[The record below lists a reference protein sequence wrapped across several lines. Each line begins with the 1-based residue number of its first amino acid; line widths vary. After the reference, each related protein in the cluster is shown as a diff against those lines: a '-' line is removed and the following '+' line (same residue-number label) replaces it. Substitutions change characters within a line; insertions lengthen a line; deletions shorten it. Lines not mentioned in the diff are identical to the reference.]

1 MPSSDLVT
9 DSSGFLSGTVTVTY
23 EAMDTTSPSANQGI
37 YTSEIDLGN
46 DVDTELGNYN
56 ITVGD
61 PIQVINS
68 GDTIPGI
75 GQGLSLTSPTV
86 YAPIN
91 KSGQVVFVVNTASGQ
106 AVLVANPLSYIPPGG
121 TLPSSYTPS
130 DIRQAY
136 GINNIPDF
144 TNSNGQQV
152 NPDGTGQT
160 IAIVDAYNDPNI
172 ITDLSKFDNQFASSG
187 LNAVPVSIFFSV
199 YNQFGVNITNTI
211 STSGQNGVPNVD
223 IPTDDS
229 PGGEWEGE
237 EALDVEWAH
246 AIAPGANIILVEAND
261 DSSEAGLNGL
271 SNLETA
277 VNWAENISGASVLSL
292 SFGLEEADV
301 SNQTQKDQSPY
312 NPPQGVTLVAS
323 TGDDGAPGGYPAY
336 SPNVVAVGGTTL
348 ILDTSSGTIVDEEGW
363 QGSGGGISTVEPQPT
378 YQQGRVSQ
386 STTQRTTPDVA
397 FDGNP
402 ATGVLVYN
410 SYVVPGQ
417 EQPDSFWSTVGGTSL
432 GAPCWAGL
440 IAIADQGR
448 VLEGSTPL
456 TGPTQT
462 LPALYSNPQDFND
475 ITTGNNNLYSCL
487 PGYDLVTGLGS
498 PKANLLV
505 PALVAFPAITLN
517 SVSTKDANE
526 LMVNYTVKT
535 DLQSEGVQSFEIAIF
550 RSDQPHYEANDNNNV
565 EVASYQVTGDDLNE
579 GPETITIDSND
590 GDWGMNANTLS
601 DPLVPDPQ
609 LPYVLAVADPQEQL
623 PPGVTTDS
631 TQAYFRIYTI
641 ATVTHGQEFS
651 NQGAASA
658 PWVQSIVSG
667 LQSEGFDSVIPV
679 YWTSFPPAPGQ
690 TQAAGTD
697 MYNQIVA
704 AASRLS
710 GLQENDIID
719 VQLIGHSRGASVI
732 GVAMQDLIT
741 NPPNIPQLQHG
752 YYEMTFLDPHPANS
766 DTVNDVSLASLQA
779 LSLVWTP
786 AEYAT
791 VVLDIGY
798 FVASVYANDP
808 SITVLPRVNQAQ
820 EYYQTNSNFALSS
833 SSLLNSLWEA
843 VFNLWGVPGQI
854 TVADPST
861 TLAYAVDLSSLGVGH
876 GEVPLWYLTN
886 LASLTNGS
894 PPPTPPPPWLAQDQ
908 PGDPPPASDPSSD
921 QLLVIPTSLELASGA
936 ATGVYV
942 FAVTPAGNLDTSFNG
957 TVTLALQNPDGAT
970 LGGTLTV
977 NAVGGVA
984 DFTDVTIDTPGNGYV
999 LQATSSSAA
1008 SGSAQRLMS
1017 PRTNWRSPRAR
1028 RALLPWEVRI
1038 R

>member
-1 MPSSDLVT
+1 
-9 DSSGFLSGTVTVTY
+9 
-23 EAMDTTSPSANQGI
+23 
-37 YTSEIDLGN
+37 
-46 DVDTELGNYN
+46 
-56 ITVGD
+56 
-61 PIQVINS
+61 
-68 GDTIPGI
+68 
-75 GQGLSLTSPTV
+75 
-86 YAPIN
+86 
-91 KSGQVVFVVNTASGQ
+91 
-106 AVLVANPLSYIPPGG
+106 
-121 TLPSSYTPS
+121 
-130 DIRQAY
+130 
-136 GINNIPDF
+136 
-144 TNSNGQQV
+144 
-152 NPDGTGQT
+152 
-160 IAIVDAYNDPNI
+160 
-172 ITDLSKFDNQFASSG
+172 
-187 LNAVPVSIFFSV
+187 
-199 YNQFGVNITNTI
+199 
-211 STSGQNGVPNVD
+211 
-223 IPTDDS
+223 
-229 PGGEWEGE
+229 
-237 EALDVEWAH
+237 
-246 AIAPGANIILVEAND
+246 
-261 DSSEAGLNGL
+261 
-271 SNLETA
+271 
-277 VNWAENISGASVLSL
+277 
-292 SFGLEEADV
+292 
-301 SNQTQKDQSPY
+301 
-312 NPPQGVTLVAS
+312 
-323 TGDDGAPGGYPAY
+323 
-336 SPNVVAVGGTTL
+336 
-348 ILDTSSGTIVDEEGW
+348 
-363 QGSGGGISTVEPQPT
+363 
-378 YQQGRVSQ
+378 
-386 STTQRTTPDVA
+386 
-397 FDGNP
+397 
-402 ATGVLVYN
+402 
-410 SYVVPGQ
+410 
-417 EQPDSFWSTVGGTSL
+417 
-432 GAPCWAGL
+432 
-440 IAIADQGR
+440 
-448 VLEGSTPL
+448 
-456 TGPTQT
+456 
-462 LPALYSNPQDFND
+462 
-475 ITTGNNNLYSCL
+475 
-487 PGYDLVTGLGS
+487 
-498 PKANLLV
+498 
-505 PALVAFPAITLN
+505 
-517 SVSTKDANE
+517 
-526 LMVNYTVKT
+526 
-535 DLQSEGVQSFEIAIF
+535 
-550 RSDQPHYEANDNNNV
+550 
-565 EVASYQVTGDDLNE
+565 
-579 GPETITIDSND
+579 
-590 GDWGMNANTLS
+590 
-601 DPLVPDPQ
+601 
-609 LPYVLAVADPQEQL
+609 
-623 PPGVTTDS
+623 
-631 TQAYFRIYTI
+631 
-641 ATVTHGQEFS
+641 
-651 NQGAASA
+651 
-658 PWVQSIVSG
+658 
-667 LQSEGFDSVIPV
+667 
-679 YWTSFPPAPGQ
+679 
-690 TQAAGTD
+690 

-1008 SGSAQRLMS
+1008 SGSARRLMS